1 MIWWR
6 RVGARASVVAVLLLA
21 ELSLLTLVPV
31 AATAAEPTST
41 KAPAKTAARPR
52 QTSAAST
59 TCTHTVQSG
68 ESISRIANRYGV
80 TRQALVTA
88 NKLTHPDALKRGQR
102 LSIPGCERRTAKDG
116 KPRDARQAAA
126 PRQGVAPATREPVP
140 TNGTL
145 TARVGPRRVPT
156 QLVLGTPELN
166 GRLIEFSWP
175 VSGAIASGFGRR
187 RSGWHAGID
196 IKADLG
202 TPVLAAAPG
211 TVIVSGWERAYG
223 RVVKIEH
230 AKGFVTI
237 YAHNLQNF
245 VQPGDQVGVGS
256 VIAMVGRSGRST
268 AYHLHFE
275 VRQDGLV
282 YDPIHLLPERD
293 LVLVRSD
300 EPMETHTE
308 EEEDEPGS
316 GGR

>member
-1 MIWWR
+1 MPWR
-6 RVGARASVVAVLLLA
+6 RAGARASVVAVLLLA
-21 ELSLLTLVPV
+21 ELSVPAV
-31 AATAAEPTST
+31 VPALAAADPKPAKP
-41 KAPAKTAARPR
+41 PAKTPARPR
-52 QTSAAST
+52 QTAAATT
-59 TCTHTVQSG
+59 TCTHTVQNG
-68 ESISRIANRYGV
+68 ESISRIAKRYGV
-80 TRQALVTA
+80 TRDALVTA
-88 NKLTHPDALKRGQR
+88 SKLQHSEPLKRGQR
-102 LSIPGCERRTAKDG
+102 LTVPGCERRVAKDA
-116 KPRDARQAAA
+116 KTRETRQAAA
-126 PRQGVAPATREPVP
+126 RRQGAIPAVHEPVP

-145 TARVGPRRVPT
+145 IARVGPRRVPT
-156 QLVLGTPELN
+156 QLMLGTPELT
-166 GRLIEFSWP
+166 GRLIDFAWP

-211 TVIVSGWERAYG
+211 TVVVSGWERAYG

-275 VRQDGLV
+275 VRQDGIV
-282 YDPIHLLPERD
+282 YDPVHILPERD
-293 LVLVRSD
+293 IVLVRSD
-300 EPMETHTE
+300 EPMAETHTE
-308 EEEDEPGS
+308 EEEDEPAS